1 MIYAILSF
9 VLHPFIWL
17 ASRLVSK
24 PKRLSVLVFQTA
36 KIGDMVCTTPVFREI
51 KGVSRLS
58 FGVVATETTAP
69 LIQNNP
75 HVDEI
80 IVLKETQGFS
90 ANSRLRA

>member
-51 KGVSRLS
+51 KREFPDCRLGGS
-58 FGVVATETTAP
+58 C
-69 LIQNNP
+69 
-75 HVDEI
+75 D
-80 IVLKETQGFS
+80 
-90 ANSRLRA
+90 